1 VFAADIANLGLMMWL
16 PVVVQSLL
24 SGADPMQLAG
34 SSSSSSGSEGSANP
48 SSTGVTAVLLSAIPF
63 TSAAVAVTFFGHHAQ
78 RTGTHPLWYVIIFCW
93 VGGVALVCFHW
104 VVHWSRILGFCC
116 LIITL
121 SCAFAASP
129 HPPIVV
135 AKLTVGPAAALAL
148 PLYNSVAMLGG
159 FFGPALMGW
168 FVQHLGGFGAAT
180 AVMGGSMILSG
191 FLVWLLQHIMMRD
204 GHTRA
209 IVSGRGVGS
218 ISAASAGGTRLN
230 SSSAGELSDSF
241 KGAGGSGDAADGYE
255 VVYRRSSSSM
265 KHNAGAAEAAE
276 SELAWLVHER
286 HKASDA
292 A

>member
-1 VFAADIANLGLMMWL
+1 MMWL
-16 PVVVQSLL
+16 PVMVQSLL

-34 SSSSSSGSEGSANP
+34 SSSSSGSEGSANP

-63 TSAAVAVTFFGHHAQ
+63 TSAALAVTYFGHHAQ
-78 RTGTHPLWYVIIFCW
+78 RTGTAPLWYVVIFCS
-93 VGGVALVCFHW
+93 VGGVALICFHW
-104 VVHWSRILGFCC
+104 VVLWSRILGFCC

-129 HPPIVV
+129 HPPTVV

-180 AVMGGSMILSG
+180 AVMGGSMIVSG
-191 FLVWLLQHIMMRD
+191 FLVLLLQHVMMRD
-204 GHTRA
+204 CHTRA
-209 IVSGRGVGS
+209 IVSGRGCGPA
-218 ISAASAGGTRLN
+218 SAASTGGGWPN
-230 SSSAGELSDSF
+230 SSAAVGVLENL

-255 VVYRRSSSSM
+255 VVYRRSSSVT
-265 KHNAGAAEAAE
+265 KHKGGTAAEAGE
-276 SELAWLVHER
+276 NELARLVHER